1 MSKEEQ
7 KGKDVKAVVSVEV
20 WKKLKI
26 LSIQKD
32 LSFPEMVA
40 LALETFV
47 GKKKLLG
54 EESID

>member
-1 MSKEEQ
+1 MSKEE
-7 KGKDVKAVVSVEV
+7 KKVKSVKADITVEV

-40 LALETFV
+40 LVLENFT
-47 GKKKLLG
+47 GKKKIL
-54 EESID
+54 EEENT